1 MNQDLANFVRSK
13 DFPENDKFDLFEIL
27 RRDNIVEGLI
37 DYISETRIAVIEDY
51 EDTIYGLKDRIK
63 DLEREVEENEG
74 AQEALDELEE
84 KEELKADTLTGFLD
98 DFIGEN
104 NRHPSIEEVWEAAW
118 NGCYEK
124 MKKEEKK

>member
-51 EDTIYGLKDRIK
+51 EDTIYGLKDKIN
-63 DLEREVEENEG
+63 DLEREVGENED
-74 AQEALDELEE
+74 AKETLDELEE
-84 KEELKADTLTGFLD
+84 KEELKAENLSAFLEE
-98 DFIGEN
+98 FEEEN
-104 NRHPSIEEVWEAAW
+104 NRHPSIEEVWEASW

-124 MKKEEKK
+124 MKKE